1 AMLFTLFPDTPL
13 FAALVRQ
20 NKITGIKR
28 IGLILLFLFIGY
40 PVPIAIGLLPVRR
53 RGAVL
58 VRQNKITGIKGIGL
72 ILLFLFIDYPVAF
85 AIGLLPVCRRL
96 TVLVGQI

>member
-13 FAALVRQ
+13 FAALVCQ

-40 PVPIAIGLLPVRR
+40 SVAIAIGLLPVRR

-58 VRQNKITGIKGIGL
+58 VRQNKIAGIKRIGR
-72 ILLFLFIDYPVAF
+72 ILFFLFIGYPVAIVI
-85 AIGLLPVCRRL
+85 APLAGRRSGA
-96 TVLVGQI
+96 VF